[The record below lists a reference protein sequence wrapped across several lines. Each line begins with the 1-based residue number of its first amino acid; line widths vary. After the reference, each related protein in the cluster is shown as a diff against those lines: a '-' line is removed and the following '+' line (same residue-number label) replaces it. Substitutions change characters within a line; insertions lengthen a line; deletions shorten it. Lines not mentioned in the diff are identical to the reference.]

1 MLETLKNI
9 GNKVLIKEKNILL
22 KKIYLPPRVAFEEIE
37 EDELDMLMAGSDTT
51 GGSGDLQPGK
61 GSQEDPEEENSLD
74 IDFSMDFVINDEP
87 KI

>member
-9 GNKVLIKEKNILL
+9 GNKVLIKEHDIL
-22 KKIYLPPRVAFEEIE
+22 KKPYLAPRISFEEIE
-37 EDELDMLMAGSDTT
+37 EDEREMLMAGSDNT
-51 GGSGDLQPGK
+51 GGGGDLQPG
-61 GSQEDPEEENSLD
+61 GGDEVPEENSLD